1 MLAHMLVRSPKLSVR
16 HGFSTREGGV
26 STARHASLNL
36 SYKWGDARE
45 NVDENRRRWA
55 AAGGFALDCLHTA
68 RQVHGTEVVTVSAAS
83 DRVQISEQAADGLA
97 TDVPG
102 VVLAIGTADC
112 VPVLLS
118 DGQGRVAALHAG
130 WRGTLGDIV
139 GRGVDALVALGASR
153 SSIVA
158 ALGPCI
164 CVRCFEVG
172 EEVAAPFEALG
183 AVVRGAGTP
192 HVDLRVANR
201 VLLERAGVSQV
212 DDAPPCTMCEP
223 QRFFS
228 FRRDGGEIGQHLSF
242 VVSS

>member
-1 MLAHMLVRSPKLSVR
+1 M
-16 HGFSTREGGV
+16 
-26 STARHASLNL
+26 STARYASLNL
-36 SYKWGDARE
+36 SYKWGDERE
-45 NVDENRRRWA
+45 KVDENRRRFA
-55 AAGGFALDCLHTA
+55 AAGEFVLERLHA
-68 RQVHGTEVVTVSAAS
+68 PRQVHGTTILTVDAATDRAEVATV
-83 DRVQISEQAADGLA
+83 AADGLV

-102 VVLAIGTADC
+102 VVLAVATADC

-118 DGQGRVAALHAG
+118 DGHGRVAALHAG

-139 GRGVDALVALGASR
+139 GRGVEALVALGAAK

-183 AVVRGAGTP
+183 AVSRGEGKP

-201 VLLERAGVSQV
+201 VLLERAGVHAI
-212 DDAPPCTMCEP
+212 DDAPPCTMCEA

-228 FRRDGGEIGQHLSF
+228 FRRDGGEIGQQLSF
-242 VVSS
+242 VMAS